1 MFDSKSTVMY
11 YNSEKERMIKMQLRL
26 KDMKNIGNEPSGK
39 YSVYVVN
46 YRSDYDIVKLLE
58 DLLNSNACSFSVS
71 KNTKQVRAMLPKDF
85 ELKRVL

>member
-58 DLLNSNACSFSVS
+58 DLLNSNAYSFSVS
-71 KNTKQVRAMLPKDF
+71 KNSKQVRAMLPKDF